1 MNSRPAT
8 SATHHAFQ
16 VGKSTFGGSRQ
27 FLTRQNGTDQTRT
40 DSDERGQLIPYA
52 GWVVKGGPAGSG
64 CAWSGSGS
72 SRVKGAVAS
81 LRDGLRPP
89 LTREPLPT
97 LGRAVAGRPGACPL
111 GCAQP
116 DPAAFAPMLRSSALA
131 VPRGFAATFE
141 LGDIGGHALSGSVA
155 PRALPRR
162 RVSPARWD
170 RGTRCIASGL

>member
-72 SRVKGAVAS
+72 SRVKGAVSS
-81 LRDGLRPP
+81 LLGGLRPP
-89 LTREPLPT
+89 MTREPLPT
-97 LGRAVAGRPGACPL
+97 QGRAVAGRPG
-111 GCAQP
+111 
-116 DPAAFAPMLRSSALA
+116 
-131 VPRGFAATFE
+131 
-141 LGDIGGHALSGSVA
+141 
-155 PRALPRR
+155 
-162 RVSPARWD
+162 PARWGA
-170 RGTRCIASGL
+170 RSPTPLPLWG